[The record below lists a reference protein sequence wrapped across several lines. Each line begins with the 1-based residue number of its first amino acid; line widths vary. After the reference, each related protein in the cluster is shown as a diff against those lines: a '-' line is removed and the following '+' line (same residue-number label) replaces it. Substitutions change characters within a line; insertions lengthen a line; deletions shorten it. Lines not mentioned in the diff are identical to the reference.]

1 VCKTWREDREAAR
14 VLRWPEKTKRI
25 ILFQFGDGS
34 MMPNFGQ
41 DFGPQGVHFEDPQ
54 FQQDKD
60 IISR

>member
-1 VCKTWREDREAAR
+1 
-14 VLRWPEKTKRI
+14 
-25 ILFQFGDGS
+25 